1 MRLVLPAVS
10 AVLALLVL
18 TPLLGRGFV
27 LNYDMVFAPD
37 QSLLPDGLGLGSALP
52 RSVPADAVMS
62 FATALLPGDVVQK
75 IALLAA
81 LFAGPLGAGRL
92 VPTNSVAIRVVA
104 AVWYGW
110 SAYVAERLFMG
121 HWPYVVTY
129 ACLPWIAAAGLAVR
143 RGKPKAL
150 PKLILAC
157 APAVLTPTG
166 GIIAAV
172 LAVVCSGRRKLAVT
186 VPVTVLLNMP
196 WLLPSVLHPGGSL
209 SSPDGVGAF
218 AARAENWGSPVTSVL
233 GLGGIWNAEVVP
245 GSRGMPLLPVITLL
259 SVAVALVG
267 LRSLAPRWGLAPARS
282 FVVLGAIGVAIAVFG
297 TLPGGGDVLA
307 WAVSH
312 VPGAGLLRDSQKWAA
327 WWALPLS
334 LGFALGVEA
343 AGKYLTNRTALVA
356 LAALLPLIT
365 MPDFAWAGL
374 GRLEVV
380 DYPADWSAVRTV
392 LAADDGAGDVLA
404 LPMSAFRRFSWNG
417 DRTQLDPAPRFLPR
431 TVVIDDVVYVG
442 GRPVSGEDGRVAT
455 IRRAMARNDDL
466 GAFGIG
472 WVLVEHGTPGS
483 VDPGVLR
490 GLREVWSGP
499 WLTLYRVPGAIA
511 PPPAGA
517 PRLPVVAG
525 DLGALAVV
533 ASSLLWLLL
542 PAGRFRRSS
551 HSRTVEEQACA
562 H

>member
-1 MRLVLPAVS
+1 MRLVLPGVS

-27 LNYDMVFAPD
+27 LSYDMVFAPD
-37 QSLLPDGLGLGSALP
+37 QSLVPDSLGLGSALP

-75 IALLAA
+75 IVLLLA

-92 VPTNSVAIRVVA
+92 VPTDSVAIRVVA

-110 SAYVAERLFMG
+110 SAYLAERLFMG

-143 RGKPKAL
+143 RGEPKAL
-150 PKLILAC
+150 AKLILAC

-172 LAVVCSGRRKLAVT
+172 LAVVCAGRRALAVT
-186 VPVTVLLNMP
+186 VPVAVLLNAP
-196 WLLPSVLHPGGSL
+196 WWLPSVLRPGGSL
-209 SSPDGVGAF
+209 STPDGVGAF
-218 AARAENWGSPVTSVL
+218 AARAESWGSPVTSVL
-233 GLGGIWNAEVVP
+233 GLGGIWNAEVTP
-245 GSRGMPLLPVITLL
+245 GSRGMPLVPVITLL
-259 SVAVALVG
+259 SVAVALAG
-267 LRSLAPRWGLAPARS
+267 LRSLAPRWGVAPARS
-282 FVVLGAIGVAIAVFG
+282 FVVLGAIGVLIAAFG
-297 TLPGGGDVLA
+297 TVPGGADVLG

-312 VPGAGLLRDSQKWAA
+312 VPGSGLLRDSQKWAA
-327 WWALPLS
+327 WWALPLA

-343 AGKYLTNRTALVA
+343 AGKHLTSRTALVSMA
-356 LAALLPLIT
+356 VLLPLIT
-365 MPDFAWAGL
+365 MPDFAWAGF
-374 GRLEVV
+374 GRLETVA
-380 DYPADWSAVRTV
+380 YPADWGVVRTV
-392 LAADDGAGDVLA
+392 LASDDRAGDVLA
-404 LPMSAFRRFSWNG
+404 LPISAFRRFSWNG
-417 DRTQLDPAPRFLPR
+417 DRTQLDPAPRVLPR
-431 TVVIDDVVYVG
+431 TVVIDDVVHVG
-442 GRPVSGEDGRVAT
+442 GRPVAGEDHRVAT
-455 IRRAMARNDDL
+455 IRQAMARHDDL

-499 WLTLYRVPGAIA
+499 WLTLYRVPGVIA

-517 PRLPVVAG
+517 PRSPVVAS

-533 ASSLLWLLL
+533 ATGLLWLLL
-542 PAGRFRRSS
+542 PAGRFNRLNR
-551 HSRTVEEQACA
+551 SRTLEE
-562 H
+562 

>member
-37 QSLLPDGLGLGSALP
+37 QSLVPDSLGLGSALP

-75 IALLAA
+75 VVLLLA

-92 VPTNSVAIRVVA
+92 VPTDSVAIRVVA

-110 SAYVAERLFMG
+110 SAYPAERLFMG

-143 RGKPKAL
+143 RGEPKAL
-150 PKLILAC
+150 SKLILAC

-166 GIIAAV
+166 GIIATV
-172 LAVVCSGRRKLAVT
+172 LAVVCAGRRTLAVT
-186 VPVTVLLNMP
+186 LPVLVLLNAP
-196 WLLPSVLHPGGSL
+196 WWLPSVLHPGGSL
-209 SSPDGVGAF
+209 STPDGVGAF
-218 AARAENWGSPVTSVL
+218 TARAESWGSPVTSVL
-233 GLGGIWNAEVVP
+233 GLGGIWNSEVTP
-245 GSRGMPLLPVITLL
+245 GSRAMPLMPLIILL
-259 SVAVALVG
+259 SVAVALAG
-267 LRSLAPRWGLAPARS
+267 LRSLAPRWGVAPARS
-282 FVVLGAIGVAIAVFG
+282 FVILGAFGVVIAVLG
-297 TLPGGGDVLA
+297 TLPGGDGVLG

-327 WWALPLS
+327 WWALPLA
-334 LGFALGVEA
+334 LGFAMGVEA
-343 AGKYLTNRTALVA
+343 AGRYLTNRAALVS
-356 LAALLPLIT
+356 LAVLLPIIT
-365 MPDFAWAGL
+365 MPDFAWAGF
-374 GRLEVV
+374 GRMEVV
-380 DYPADWSAVRTV
+380 AYPADWGAVRTV
-392 LAADDGAGDVLA
+392 LASDDRAGDVLA
-404 LPMSAFRRFSWNG
+404 LPMSAFRQFSWNG
-417 DRTQLDPAPRFLPR
+417 DRTQLDPAPRVLPR

-442 GRPVSGEDGRVAT
+442 GRPVSGEDSRVAA
-455 IRRAMARNDDL
+455 IRQAVARHDDL
-466 GAFGIG
+466 GTFGIG
-472 WVLVEHGTPGS
+472 WVLMEHGTPGS
-483 VDPGVLR
+483 VDPSVLS
-490 GLREVWSGP
+490 GLQEVWSGP
-499 WLTLYRVPGAIA
+499 WLTLYRVPGTIA

-525 DLGALAVV
+525 DVCALAIV

-542 PAGRFRRSS
+542 PAGRFKRSS
-551 HSRTVEEQACA
+551 RSRTVEE
-562 H
+562 

>member
-10 AVLALLVL
+10 AGLALLVL

-37 QSLLPDGLGLGSALP
+37 QPLVPDALGLGSALP
-52 RSVPADAVMS
+52 RSVPADAVMA
-62 FATALLPGDVVQK
+62 FATGLLPGDVVQK
-75 IALLAA
+75 VVLLAA

-92 VPTNSVAIRVVA
+92 VPTESVAIRVVA

-121 HWPYVVTY
+121 HWPYLVAY
-129 ACLPWIAAAGLAVR
+129 ACLPWVAAAGLAVR
-143 RGKPKAL
+143 RGEPKAL
-150 PKLILAC
+150 PKLVLAC

-172 LAVVCSGRRKLAVT
+172 LAVVCSGRRAMLVT
-186 VPVTVLLNMP
+186 VPVTVLLNVP
-196 WLLPSVLHPGGSL
+196 WLLPSVLRPGGSL

-218 AARAENWGSPVTSVL
+218 TARTEGWGTPVTSVL

-245 GSRGMPLLPVITLL
+245 GSREMPLLPVITLV

-267 LRSLAPRWGLAPARS
+267 LRSLAPRWGPVPARS
-282 FVVLGAIGVAIAVFG
+282 FVLLGAVGVAIAVFG

-312 VPGAGLLRDSQKWAA
+312 VPGAGLLRDSQKWVA
-327 WWALPLS
+327 WWALPL
-334 LGFALGVEA
+334 ALGVALGGEA
-343 AGKYLTNRTALVA
+343 AGKYLADRTALVA
-356 LAALLPLIT
+356 LAALLPLVV
-365 MPDFAWAGL
+365 MPDLAWAGL
-374 GRLEVV
+374 GRLEAV
-380 DYPADWSAVRTV
+380 DYPADWSAVRTA
-392 LAADDGAGDVLA
+392 LEADGGAGDVLS

-455 IRRAMARNDDL
+455 IRLALEREGDL
-466 GAFGIG
+466 GALGIG

-483 VDPGVLR
+483 VDPAVLR

-499 WLTLYRVPGAIA
+499 WLTLYRVPGTIA

-517 PRLPVVAG
+517 PRTPVVAG
-525 DLGALAVV
+525 DLVVLAMV
-533 ASSLLWLLL
+533 ATSLLWLLL
-542 PAGRFRRSS
+542 PAGRFRRSGR
-551 HSRTVEEQACA
+551 SRTF
-562 H
+562 

>member
-75 IALLAA
+75 VVLLAA

-143 RGKPKAL
+143 RAEPKAL

-218 AARAENWGSPVTSVL
+218 AARVENWGSPVTSVL

-245 GSRGMPLLPVITLL
+245 GSREMPLLPVITLL

-312 VPGAGLLRDSQKWAA
+312 VPGAGLLRDSQKWVA

-343 AGKYLTNRTALVA
+343 AGKYLTNRAALVA
-356 LAALLPLIT
+356 LAALVPLVT

-483 VDPGVLR
+483 VDRGVLR

-499 WLTLYRVPGAIA
+499 WLTLYRVPGVIA

-542 PAGRFRRSS
+542 PAGRFSRSS
-551 HSRTVEEQACA
+551 HSRTVEE
-562 H
+562 